1 MSEDVFSR
9 YQRVRTEIDAAARA
23 AGREPDEVF
32 LLPVSKTVTAA
43 VIREL
48 YDRGLRDFGENRVPV
63 LEEKAAA
70 LPGDIRWH
78 FIGQLQANKVR
89 KAVKLAYMIHSCDS
103 AALIE
108 RIDRISGE
116 EGRRPRLLVEVNI
129 SGEASKSGVPAAVC
143 REVILA
149 AANCRCAQFC
159 GLMTMAPFGAAP
171 EELHR
176 IFSALR
182 EIGEAARRET
192 GLALPVL
199 SMGMSGD
206 CREAVAC
213 GSTLVR
219 IGTAIFAEA

>member
-1 MSEDVFSR
+1 MSEDVFFR
-9 YQRVRTEIDAAARA
+9 YQRVRAEIDAAARA
-23 AGREPDEVF
+23 AGRDPAGVF

-48 YDRGLRDFGENRVPV
+48 YDRGVRDFGENRAPV

-89 KAVKLAYMIHSCDS
+89 KVVKLAHTIHSCDS
-103 AALIE
+103 AALIG

-129 SGEASKSGVPAAVC
+129 SGEASKSGVPVSCC
-143 REVILA
+143 REVIA
-149 AANCRCAQFC
+149 AAAACSHAQFC
-159 GLMTMAPFGAAP
+159 GLMTMAPLGAAP
-171 EELHR
+171 EELRR

-182 EIGEAARRET
+182 ELGEAARRET
-192 GLALPVL
+192 GLALPEL

-206 CREAVAC
+206 WREAVAC

-219 IGTAIFAEA
+219 IGTAIFAGV